1 LTPKTSTLAGS
12 RKRTC
17 KPCGTNYIP
26 YPLSTALN
34 CGDPSYFSFDCN
46 MENGTL
52 SFITPNVNYSV
63 TRINQEELTF
73 AIQVKDELNCPS
85 ATDSA
90 GKILQLNQS
99 LPFKVSSGCNA
110 SSNSTSDP
118 LFEDSVIREIKIG
131 WDQPSEPICSSS
143 EVCTDWENTTCIVR
157 GDGQSKCLCNRPY
170 RWDPVNVS
178 CTSGE
183 DANFE

>member
-1 LTPKTSTLAGS
+1 
-12 RKRTC
+12 
-17 KPCGTNYIP
+17 
-26 YPLSTALN
+26 
-34 CGDPSYFSFDCN
+34 

-63 TRINQEELTF
+63 TRINQERLTF
-73 AIQVKDELNCPS
+73 AIQVKDALNCSS

-99 LPFKVSSGCNA
+99 LPFNVSSGCNE

-118 LFEDSVIREIKIG
+118 LFEDSVIREIEIG
-131 WDQPSEPICSSS
+131 WDQPSEPKCSSL
-143 EVCTDWENTTCIVR
+143 EDCTDWEHTTCRVR
-157 GDGQSKCLCNRPY
+157 KDGNGNCRCSGPY
-170 RWDPVNVS
+170 RWDPVNVN

-183 DANFE
+183 DAKFE